1 MLWYNLRI
9 MDNRAREAPA
19 RSASLFYA
27 EQSDFENGTLR
38 EVYPRRTVGV
48 NMAGNEYKAGDIRVL
63 EGLDA
68 VRKRPGMYIGT
79 TGVKG
84 LHHILWEIIDNSV
97 DEVANGYG
105 DTVTVTFLDD
115 NVVKV
120 SDNGRGIPVDKHPKL
135 RISGVEVVFTQL
147 HAGAKFDSG
156 QYAYSG
162 GLHGVGASVTN
173 ALSEWLV
180 VEVHRDGKKYRAEFH
195 SPEVGGKIKSG
206 VIKTPL
212 TYVGATK
219 LKGSAVTFKADERV
233 FGKERYDY
241 DTVIDRMRE
250 VAYLNKG
257 IKIVISDERLPLYG
271 GTGRSDTLCYAG
283 GIADYVQYINEGRT
297 VLYDKPL
304 YVEARE
310 ANFEVAVAV
319 QHTDGYAEHIHS
331 YVNSIPTPEG
341 GTHEVGFKSAVTKVF
356 NEFARKNNILKEKQ
370 QNLLGEDF
378 REGMVAVITVKMQNV
393 QFEGQTKSKL
403 GNPEVRSKVENLV
416 AERLEALIAMRG
428 YKSAAEKIVAKAMG
442 AARSR
447 EAAKRA
453 KDIARQ
459 QNKLNGSNLVGKL
472 SSCTGK
478 NTAINELF
486 IVEGDSAGG
495 SAKQARDRSFQAIL
509 PLRGKPLNVEKAP
522 LEKILANEEI
532 STIISALGTGIE
544 PQFEIDDLKYDKVI
558 ILADADQDGAHIRAL
573 LLTFFFRYMRPLITE
588 GHVYIGMPPLYK
600 MQRKDEVKYFYDDA
614 ALEEGRKEMG
624 KNALLQR
631 FKGLGEMNPEQLW
644 ETTMDPAHRT
654 LTRVT
659 IEDAAVADRRISVL
673 MGDDSTVRKDYIY
686 RYADFNR
693 VDDFAVG
700 GEDDGR

>member
-1 MLWYNLRI
+1 MVANH
-9 MDNRAREAPA
+9 D
-19 RSASLFYA
+19 
-27 EQSDFENGTLR
+27 
-38 EVYPRRTVGV
+38 
-48 NMAGNEYKAGDIRVL
+48 YKAGDIRVL

-79 TGVKG
+79 TGIKG
-84 LHHILWEIIDNSV
+84 MHHILWEIIDNSV

-105 DTVTVTFLDD
+105 DTVTIELLDD
-115 NVVKV
+115 NVARV

-135 RISGVEVVFTQL
+135 KISGVEVVFTQL

-173 ALSEWLV
+173 ALSEWLT
-180 VEVHRDGKKYRAEFH
+180 VEVRRDGHLYRAEFH
-195 SPEVGGKIKSG
+195 SPQVGGKIKSG

-212 TYVGATK
+212 TLVGKTK
-219 LKGSAVTFKADERV
+219 DKGSTVFFKPDERV
-233 FGKERYDY
+233 FGNAIFDY
-241 DTVIDRMRE
+241 DTIIKRMRE
-250 VAYLNKG
+250 VAYLNRG
-257 IKIVISDERLPLYG
+257 ITIVVKDLRLPLDG
-271 GTGRSDTLCYAG
+271 GTDRSDTFCYKG
-283 GIADYVQYINEGRT
+283 GIADYVQYLNEGRG

-304 YVEARE
+304 YVEAKE
-310 ANFEVAVAV
+310 ENFEVAVAI
-319 QHTDGYAEHIHS
+319 QHTDGYAENTYS
-331 YVNSIPTPEG
+331 YVNSIPTPDG
-341 GTHEVGFKSAVTKVF
+341 GTHEAGFKTAVTKVF
-356 NEFARKNNILKEKQ
+356 NDFARKNNILKDKQ
-370 QNLLGEDF
+370 ANLLGEDF

-393 QFEGQTKSKL
+393 QFEGQTKGKL
-403 GNPEVRSKVENLV
+403 GNPEVKSKVENLV
-416 AERLEALIAMRG
+416 GERLEALIQARG
-428 YKSAAEKIVAKAMG
+428 FKSAAEKIVGKAMG

-472 SSCTGK
+472 SSCTGR
-478 NTAINELF
+478 NAAINELF

-544 PQFEIDDLKYDKVI
+544 PSFNIEDLRYDKVI

-573 LLTFFFRYMRPLITE
+573 LLTFFFRYMRQLITE

-600 MQRKDEVKYFYDDA
+600 MQKKDEVRYFYDDA
-614 ALEEGRKEMG
+614 ALEEGKKEMG
-624 KNALLQR
+624 KTALLQR

-644 ETTMDPAHRT
+644 DTTMDPAHRA

-659 IEDAAVADRRISVL
+659 IEDAAAADKRITIL
-673 MGDDSTVRKDYIY
+673 MGDDSAIRKDYIY

-700 GEDDGR
+700 E

>member
-1 MLWYNLRI
+1 
-9 MDNRAREAPA
+9 
-19 RSASLFYA
+19 
-27 EQSDFENGTLR
+27 
-38 EVYPRRTVGV
+38 
-48 NMAGNEYKAGDIRVL
+48 MAANHDYKAGDIRVL

-79 TGVKG
+79 TGIKG
-84 LHHILWEIIDNSV
+84 MHHILWEIIDNSV

-105 DTVTVTFLDD
+105 DTVTIELLDD
-115 NVVKV
+115 NVARV

-135 RISGVEVVFTQL
+135 KISGVEVVFTQL

-173 ALSEWLV
+173 ALSEWLT
-180 VEVHRDGKKYRAEFH
+180 VEVRRDGHLYRAEFH
-195 SPEVGGKIKSG
+195 SPQVGGKIKSG

-212 TYVGATK
+212 TLVGKTK
-219 LKGSAVTFKADERV
+219 DKGSTVSFKPDERV
-233 FGKERYDY
+233 FGNAIFDY
-241 DTVIDRMRE
+241 DTIIKRMRE
-250 VAYLNKG
+250 VAYLNRG
-257 IKIVISDERLPLYG
+257 ITIVVKDLRLPLDG
-271 GTGRSDTLCYAG
+271 GTDRSDTFCYKG
-283 GIADYVQYINEGRT
+283 GIADYVQYLNEGRG

-304 YVEARE
+304 YVEAKE
-310 ANFEVAVAV
+310 ENFEVAVAI
-319 QHTDGYAEHIHS
+319 QHTDGYAENIYS
-331 YVNSIPTPEG
+331 YVNSIPTPDG
-341 GTHEVGFKSAVTKVF
+341 GTHEAGFKTAVTKVF
-356 NEFARKNNILKEKQ
+356 NDFARKNNILKDKQ
-370 QNLLGEDF
+370 ANLLGEDF

-393 QFEGQTKSKL
+393 QFEGQTKGKL
-403 GNPEVRSKVENLV
+403 GNPEVKSKVENLV
-416 AERLEALIAMRG
+416 GERLEALIQARG
-428 YKSAAEKIVAKAMG
+428 FKSAAEKIVGKAMG

-472 SSCTGK
+472 SSCTGR
-478 NTAINELF
+478 NAAINELF

-544 PQFEIDDLKYDKVI
+544 PSFNIEDLRYDKVI

-573 LLTFFFRYMRPLITE
+573 LLTFFFRYMRQLITE

-600 MQRKDEVKYFYDDA
+600 MQKKDEVRYFYDDA
-614 ALEEGRKEMG
+614 ALEEGKKEMG
-624 KNALLQR
+624 KTALLQR

-644 ETTMDPAHRT
+644 DTTMDPAHRA

-659 IEDAAVADRRISVL
+659 IEDAAAADKRITIL
-673 MGDDSTVRKDYIY
+673 MGDDSAIRKDYIY

-700 GEDDGR
+700 E

>member
-1 MLWYNLRI
+1 
-9 MDNRAREAPA
+9 
-19 RSASLFYA
+19 
-27 EQSDFENGTLR
+27 
-38 EVYPRRTVGV
+38 
-48 NMAGNEYKAGDIRVL
+48 MAGSDYKAGDIRVL

-105 DTVTVTFLDD
+105 DTVTICMLGD
-115 NVVKV
+115 NVMRV

-173 ALSEWLV
+173 ALSEWLTV
-180 VEVHRDGKKYRAEFH
+180 DVCRDGKKYRAEFH
-195 SPEVGGKIKSG
+195 SPVVAGKIKSG
-206 VIKTPL
+206 VVKTPL
-212 TYVGATK
+212 TYIGQTK
-219 LKGSAVTFKADERV
+219 DRGSLVTFKADTRV
-233 FGKERYDY
+233 FGDEKYDY
-241 DTVIDRMRE
+241 DTILERMRE

-257 IKIVISDERLPLYG
+257 IKIVIRDDRTPLEG
-271 GTGRSDTLCYAG
+271 GSGRQDTLCYAG
-283 GIADYVQYINEGRT
+283 GIADYVQYMNEGRA

-304 YVEARE
+304 YVEAKE
-310 ANFEVAVAV
+310 EHFEVAVAI
-319 QHTDGYAEHIHS
+319 QHTDGYAEHIYS
-331 YVNSIPTPEG
+331 YVNNIPTPEG
-341 GTHEVGFKSAVTKVF
+341 GTHEAGFKSAVTKVF
-356 NEFARKNNILKEKQ
+356 NDFARRNNILKEKQ
-370 QNLLGEDF
+370 ANLLGEDF
-378 REGMVAVITVKMQNV
+378 REGMVAVITVRMQNV

-403 GNPEVRSKVENLV
+403 GNPEVRTKVENLIS
-416 AERLEALIAMRG
+416 ERLDALIAMRG
-428 YKSAAEKIVAKAMG
+428 FKSSAEKIVAKAMG

-472 SSCTGK
+472 SSCTGR
-478 NTAINELF
+478 NAAANELF

-522 LEKILANEEI
+522 LEKILANEEL

-544 PQFEIDDLKYDKVI
+544 PQFDIDDLKYGKVI

-573 LLTFFFRYMRPLITE
+573 LLTFFFRYMRPLIMG

-600 MQRKDEVKYFYDDA
+600 MQKKDEVRYFYDDA

-644 ETTMDPAHRT
+644 DTTMDPARRT

-659 IEDAAVADRRISVL
+659 IEDAAVADRRISIL
-673 MGDDSTVRKDYIY
+673 MGDDSAVRKDYIY

-700 GEDDGR
+700 DEEGR

>member
-1 MLWYNLRI
+1 MPV
-9 MDNRAREAPA
+9 AG
-19 RSASLFYA
+19 SAT
-27 EQSDFENGTLR
+27 ETRKG
-38 EVYPRRTVGV
+38 
-48 NMAGNEYKAGDIRVL
+48 MANHEYKAGDIRVL

-97 DEVANGYG
+97 DEVANGFG
-105 DTVTVTFLDD
+105 DTVSIELLDN
-115 NVVKV
+115 NVARV

-135 RISGVEVVFTQL
+135 KISGVEVVFTQL

-156 QYAYSG
+156 QYSYSG

-173 ALSEWLV
+173 ALSEWLTV
-180 VEVHRDGKKYRAEFH
+180 DVRRDGHLYRAEFH
-195 SPEVGGKIKSG
+195 SPQVGGKIKSG
-206 VIKTPL
+206 VVKTPL
-212 TYVGATK
+212 TLIGKTK
-219 LKGSAVTFKADERV
+219 DKGSTVTFKPDERV
-233 FGKERYDY
+233 FGNEKFSY
-241 DTVIDRMRE
+241 DTIAQRMRE
-250 VAYLNKG
+250 VAYLNRG
-257 IKIVISDERLPLYG
+257 ITITLKDLRIPLDG
-271 GTGRSDTLCYAG
+271 GTGKQDVFCYKG
-283 GIADYVQYINEGRT
+283 GIADYVQYLNEGRT

-304 YVEARE
+304 YVEAKE
-310 ANFEVAVAV
+310 PNFEVAVAI
-319 QHTDGYAEHIHS
+319 QHTDGYAENIYS
-331 YVNSIPTPEG
+331 YVNSIPTAEG
-341 GTHEVGFKSAVTKVF
+341 GTHEIGFKSAITRVF
-356 NEFARKNNILKEKQ
+356 NDFARKNNILKEKQ
-370 QNLLGEDF
+370 ANLLGEDF

-393 QFEGQTKSKL
+393 QFEGQTKGRL
-403 GNPEVRSKVENLV
+403 GNPEVKPKVESLV

-428 YKSAAEKIVAKAMG
+428 FKSSAEKIVAKAMG
-442 AARSR
+442 AAKSR

-459 QNKLNGSNLVGKL
+459 QNKLNGLNLVGKL
-472 SSCTGK
+472 SSCTGR
-478 NTAINELF
+478 NASINELF

-544 PQFEIDDLKYDKVI
+544 PSFDIADLKYDKVI

-573 LLTFFFRYMRPLITE
+573 LLTFFFRYMRQLITE

-600 MQRKDEVKYFYDDA
+600 MQRKDEVRYFYDDA
-614 ALEEGRKEMG
+614 ALEEGKKEMG

-644 ETTMDPAHRT
+644 DTTMDPAHRT

-659 IEDAAVADRRISVL
+659 IEDAAAADKRITVL
-673 MGDDSTVRKDYIY
+673 MGDDSAIRKDYIY
-686 RYADFNR
+686 KYADFNR
-693 VDDFAVG
+693 VDDFAVS
-700 GEDDGR
+700 E

>member
-1 MLWYNLRI
+1 MPV
-9 MDNRAREAPA
+9 AG
-19 RSASLFYA
+19 SAT
-27 EQSDFENGTLR
+27 ETRKG
-38 EVYPRRTVGV
+38 
-48 NMAGNEYKAGDIRVL
+48 MANHEYKAGDIRVL

-97 DEVANGYG
+97 DEVANGFG
-105 DTVTVTFLDD
+105 DTVSIELLDN
-115 NVVKV
+115 NVARV

-135 RISGVEVVFTQL
+135 KISGVEVVFTQL

-156 QYAYSG
+156 QYSYSG

-173 ALSEWLV
+173 ALSEWLTV
-180 VEVHRDGKKYRAEFH
+180 DVRRDGHLYRAEFH
-195 SPEVGGKIKSG
+195 SPQVGGKIKSG
-206 VIKTPL
+206 VVKTPL
-212 TYVGATK
+212 TLIGKTK
-219 LKGSAVTFKADERV
+219 DKGSTVTFKPDERV
-233 FGKERYDY
+233 FGNEKFSY
-241 DTVIDRMRE
+241 DTIAQRMRE
-250 VAYLNKG
+250 VAYLNRG
-257 IKIVISDERLPLYG
+257 ITITLKDLRIPLDG
-271 GTGRSDTLCYAG
+271 GTGKQDVFCYKG
-283 GIADYVQYINEGRT
+283 GIADYVQYLNEGRT

-304 YVEARE
+304 YVEAKE
-310 ANFEVAVAV
+310 PNFEVAVAI
-319 QHTDGYAEHIHS
+319 QHTDGYAENIYS
-331 YVNSIPTPEG
+331 YVNSIPTAEG
-341 GTHEVGFKSAVTKVF
+341 GTHEIGFKSAITRVF
-356 NEFARKNNILKEKQ
+356 NDFARKNNILKEKQ
-370 QNLLGEDF
+370 ANLLGEDF

-393 QFEGQTKSKL
+393 QFEGQTKGRL
-403 GNPEVRSKVENLV
+403 GNPEVKPKVESLV

-428 YKSAAEKIVAKAMG
+428 FKSSAEKIVAKAMG
-442 AARSR
+442 AAKSR

-459 QNKLNGSNLVGKL
+459 QNKLNGLNLVGKL
-472 SSCTGK
+472 SSCTGR
-478 NTAINELF
+478 NASINELF

-544 PQFEIDDLKYDKVI
+544 PSFDIADLKYDKVI

-573 LLTFFFRYMRPLITE
+573 LLTFFFRYMRQLITE

-600 MQRKDEVKYFYDDA
+600 MQRKDEVRYFYDDA
-614 ALEEGRKEMG
+614 ALEEGKKEMG

-644 ETTMDPAHRT
+644 DTTMDPAHRT

-659 IEDAAVADRRISVL
+659 IEDAAAADKRITVL
-673 MGDDSTVRKDYIY
+673 MGDDSAMRKDYIY
-686 RYADFNR
+686 KYADFNR
-693 VDDFAVG
+693 VDDFAVS
-700 GEDDGR
+700 E

>member
-1 MLWYNLRI
+1 
-9 MDNRAREAPA
+9 
-19 RSASLFYA
+19 
-27 EQSDFENGTLR
+27 
-38 EVYPRRTVGV
+38 
-48 NMAGNEYKAGDIRVL
+48 MAGSDYKAGDIRVL

-105 DTVTVTFLDD
+105 DTVTICMLGDHVMR
-115 NVVKV
+115 V

-173 ALSEWLV
+173 ALSEWLTV
-180 VEVHRDGKKYRAEFH
+180 DVCRDGKKYRAEFH
-195 SPEVGGKIKSG
+195 SPVVAGKIKSG
-206 VIKTPL
+206 VVKTPL
-212 TYVGATK
+212 TYIGQTK
-219 LKGSAVTFKADERV
+219 DRGSLVTFKADTRV
-233 FGKERYDY
+233 FGDEKYDY
-241 DTVIDRMRE
+241 DTILERMRE

-257 IKIVISDERLPLYG
+257 IKIVIRDDRTPLEG
-271 GTGRSDTLCYAG
+271 GSGRQDTLCYAG
-283 GIADYVQYINEGRT
+283 GIADSVQYMNEGRA

-304 YVEARE
+304 YVEAKE
-310 ANFEVAVAV
+310 EHFEVAVAI
-319 QHTDGYAEHIHS
+319 QHTDGYAEHIYS
-331 YVNSIPTPEG
+331 YVNNIPTPEG
-341 GTHEVGFKSAVTKVF
+341 GTHEAGFKSAVTKVF
-356 NEFARKNNILKEKQ
+356 NDFARRNNILKEKQ
-370 QNLLGEDF
+370 ANLLGEDF
-378 REGMVAVITVKMQNV
+378 REGMVAVITVRMQNV

-403 GNPEVRSKVENLV
+403 GNPEVRSKVENLIS
-416 AERLEALIAMRG
+416 ERLDALIAMRG
-428 YKSAAEKIVAKAMG
+428 FKSSAEKIVAKAMG

-472 SSCTGK
+472 SSCTGR
-478 NTAINELF
+478 NAAANELF

-522 LEKILANEEI
+522 LEKILANEEL

-544 PQFEIDDLKYDKVI
+544 PQFDIDDLKYGKVI

-573 LLTFFFRYMRPLITE
+573 LLTFFFRYMRPLIMG

-600 MQRKDEVKYFYDDA
+600 MQKKDEVRYFYDDA

-644 ETTMDPAHRT
+644 DTTMDPARRT

-659 IEDAAVADRRISVL
+659 IEDAAVADRRISIL
-673 MGDDSTVRKDYIY
+673 MGDDSAVRKDYIY

-700 GEDDGR
+700 DEEGR

>member
-1 MLWYNLRI
+1 
-9 MDNRAREAPA
+9 
-19 RSASLFYA
+19 
-27 EQSDFENGTLR
+27 
-38 EVYPRRTVGV
+38 
-48 NMAGNEYKAGDIRVL
+48 MAANHDYKAGDIRVL

-79 TGVKG
+79 TGIKG
-84 LHHILWEIIDNSV
+84 MHHILWEIIDNSV

-105 DTVTVTFLDD
+105 DTVTIELLDD
-115 NVVKV
+115 NVARV

-135 RISGVEVVFTQL
+135 KISGVEVVFTQL

-173 ALSEWLV
+173 ALSEWLT
-180 VEVHRDGKKYRAEFH
+180 VEVRRDGHLYRAEFH
-195 SPEVGGKIKSG
+195 SPQVGGKIKSG

-212 TYVGATK
+212 TLVGKTK
-219 LKGSAVTFKADERV
+219 DKGSTVFFKPDERV
-233 FGKERYDY
+233 FGNAIFDY
-241 DTVIDRMRE
+241 DTIIKRMRE
-250 VAYLNKG
+250 VAYLNRG
-257 IKIVISDERLPLYG
+257 ITIVVKDLRLPLDG
-271 GTGRSDTLCYAG
+271 GTDRSDTFCYKG
-283 GIADYVQYINEGRT
+283 GIADYVQYLNEGRG

-304 YVEARE
+304 YAEAKE
-310 ANFEVAVAV
+310 ENFEVAVAI
-319 QHTDGYAEHIHS
+319 QHTDGYAENIYS
-331 YVNSIPTPEG
+331 YVNSIPTPDG
-341 GTHEVGFKSAVTKVF
+341 GTHEAGFKTAVTKVF
-356 NEFARKNNILKEKQ
+356 NDFARKNNILKDKQ
-370 QNLLGEDF
+370 ANLLGEDF

-393 QFEGQTKSKL
+393 QFEGQTKGKL
-403 GNPEVRSKVENLV
+403 GNPEVKSKVENLV
-416 AERLEALIAMRG
+416 GERLEALIQARG
-428 YKSAAEKIVAKAMG
+428 FKSAAEKIVGKAMG

-472 SSCTGK
+472 SSCTGR
-478 NTAINELF
+478 NAAINELF

-544 PQFEIDDLKYDKVI
+544 PSFNIEDLRYDKVI

-573 LLTFFFRYMRPLITE
+573 LLTFFFRYMRQLITE

-600 MQRKDEVKYFYDDA
+600 MQKKDEVRYFYDDA
-614 ALEEGRKEMG
+614 ALEEGKKEMG
-624 KNALLQR
+624 KTALLQR

-644 ETTMDPAHRT
+644 DTTMDPAHRA

-659 IEDAAVADRRISVL
+659 IEDAAAADKRITIL
-673 MGDDSTVRKDYIY
+673 MGDDSAIRKDYIY

-700 GEDDGR
+700 E